1 MFRCRLFPGQS
12 SQGYMDESKLIEITR
27 PGDGQ
32 SLCRTCYWAHAQKGF
47 RESQEAIF
55 CMFGPMRKVP
65 FRVRDCTDYMNR
77 TLPTRD
83 QMEKIAL
90 IIPTEPVRNKLGF
103 SGVGFSNGSEEED
116 LIASME

>member
-1 MFRCRLFPGQS
+1 
-12 SQGYMDESKLIEITR
+12 MDESKLIEITR

-47 RESQEAIF
+47 RESEELIF
-55 CMFGPMRKVP
+55 CAFGPMRKVP

-83 QMEKIAL
+83 QMERIAL
-90 IIPTEPVRNKLGF
+90 IIPTEPARKRAGF
-103 SGVGFSNGSEEED
+103 PGIGFSNSAEEEED
-116 LIASME
+116 TANAE